1 MFMDPA
7 RMLAACNIQTTD
19 TVADF
24 GAGSGFMSR
33 AVGSIV
39 TGGTVFAVEINRDL
53 VARMIHEIDEKQIK
67 NIHPLWGDIE
77 IDGGSKLGTASA
89 DMVILSNILFQLDDK
104 NGCIKEASRVLKPG
118 GRILIV
124 DWQESFGGLGPA
136 PHHVF
141 DKTMAEALFSSA
153 GFTKLSDTL
162 PAGEHHYA
170 ILFKK

>member
-33 AVGSIV
+33 AVASIA
-39 TGGTVFAVEINRDL
+39 TQGNVFAVEINRDL
-53 VARMIHEIDEKQIK
+53 VARMIHEVDEKQIK
-67 NIHPLWGDIE
+67 NLHPLWGDIE
-77 IDGGSKLGTASA
+77 LDGGSKIASGSV

-104 NGCIKEASRVLKPG
+104 ASCIREASRVLKPG
-118 GRILIV
+118 GRMLIV
-124 DWQESFGGLGPA
+124 DWSESFSGLGPA

-141 DKTMAEALFSSA
+141 AQPMAEALVQEK